1 VKEKEQEKEKA
12 FSEHTQ
18 EAFSALRDARGV
30 GVAGVGV
37 ACRARLG
44 VGLVVVVAMSLS
56 LFTEHAGSLVDWLV
70 RWLVLVLGHV
80 YIRTM
85 CTLVHTEE
93 ARVVAITRRS
103 QTGHDSTHAIEP
115 SSEHASTRS
124 GRAGWLEA

>member
-1 VKEKEQEKEKA
+1 MRKREREREET
-12 FSEHTQ
+12 F
-18 EAFSALRDARGV
+18 RMW
-30 GVAGVGV
+30 
-37 ACRARLG
+37 LG